1 MYNQNKVDWTV
12 AEHEAAQAA
21 DQMYEALAEAFKD
34 GAQISDIA
42 VLPALLQPGN
52 KLYQYLATD
61 NKMEFANKLIG
72 LGIMIIRDN
81 ELLQQDE
88 VTTGI

>member
-1 MYNQNKVDWTV
+1 MYNQNKVEWTE

-21 DQMYEALAEAFKD
+21 DQMYETLAEAFKD

-52 KLYQYLATD
+52 KLYAYLATD

-72 LGIMIIRDN
+72 LGVMLIRDN
-81 ELLQQDE
+81 EMLQQNTVE
-88 VTTGI
+88 PV